1 MSFFYEYEKFKEI
14 DILHLISSTPKRA
27 VEKALEQDRLSIEDF
42 ATLLSPS
49 ALPYLEFMAQKS
61 RDIKMRYFGN
71 TINLF
76 TPIYISNFCNNG
88 CLYCGFN
95 HGVDIA
101 RDKLSLDQ
109 IRQEAETIS
118 STGLKHILV
127 LTGDA
132 PQIASVEYIAECCK
146 ILKDYFSSISIEVF
160 ALTEDE
166 YRFLVES
173 GVDGLT
179 IYQETYNQELYKVL
193 HPKGPKRSYRFRL
206 DAPERGASAGMR
218 NVNLGAL
225 LGLDLWQRDIFF
237 TALHAKWLEEKYP
250 ETDFNISLPRMRPH
264 SGTYQPACIVSDKD
278 MVQMITALRIFLP
291 RCGITISTRES
302 ESFRNNILTL
312 GVTKVSAG
320 STTAVGGHT
329 SPERTGQFEISDT
342 RSVAQMI
349 DYLTQR
355 QIQPVFK
362 DWERF

>member
-1 MSFFYEYEKFKEI
+1 MSFFNEYEKFKEI
-14 DILHLISSTPKRA
+14 DIAQVISSTPKRA
-27 VEKALEQDRLSIEDF
+27 VEKALDQDIVSIEDF
-42 ATLLSPS
+42 AALLSPS

-132 PQIASVEYIAECCK
+132 PQIASVEYIAECRK

-179 IYQETYNQELYKVL
+179 IYQETYNQELYKIL
-193 HPKGPKRSYRFRL
+193 HPKDQS
-206 DAPERGASAGMR
+206 
-218 NVNLGAL
+218 
-225 LGLDLWQRDIFF
+225 DL
-237 TALHAKWLEEKYP
+237 
-250 ETDFNISLPRMRPH
+250 TDFVLMLQKEVHLP
-264 SGTYQPACIVSDKD
+264 
-278 MVQMITALRIFLP
+278 
-291 RCGITISTRES
+291 E
-302 ESFRNNILTL
+302 
-312 GVTKVSAG
+312 
-320 STTAVGGHT
+320 
-329 SPERTGQFEISDT
+329 
-342 RSVAQMI
+342 
-349 DYLTQR
+349 
-355 QIQPVFK
+355 
-362 DWERF
+362 